1 MRRICLSIIIIIIL
15 CIVSKAYTKDVQQS
29 NDLVRNPSNQMSDHP
44 EEQEVSPQVGDSFSA
59 KDIPSS
65 KETELGRRQPSG
77 EDPLSENQDSRIPRR
92 VRKSAEP
99 SINRD
104 RIRWLLLVSP
114 LLIVLLSL
122 ITCALGK
129 KALWKPGEDTQK
141 IVLSP
146 PQISFMVQPGHGGEV
161 PRGGE
166 GRRNMKTSSRGAK
179 PGGDHDSYSEGRG
192 HCKTSSGGLKPGG
205 GHDSYP
211 GKTATR
217 TIPTDV
223 EDMQPGPAPSSR
235 TSRRDFPSPS
245 GIRGTNQKEGRH
257 SSAKAPAKISN
268 HLETNQRKGSS
279 MGSKSR
285 VDSYTEKHGK
295 KFQEAGIR
303 PTARNAICSVTQSYS
318 NMDGGNFRRAIS
330 VKGDTAIRSWSDGGS
345 LTVPTVSAG
354 GDPDN
359 GYYLENELTTENRM
373 KTSSKGKDRVKQEKT
388 SSEGEGQAKREK
400 TSSEGE
406 GQAKREK
413 TSSEGEGQA
422 KREKTSSEGKGQ
434 AKPEKTSSEGEGQ
447 EEQVKVSSEGE
458 DRFRREIPSPEG
470 ENQAKR
476 ERTSSESEN
485 QVKRKKISSGDKDE
499 EKQEKTSS
507 EVEVQAKQKT
517 SSEDVEDMQPGP
529 APSLRTSRS
538 DFPSP
543 SELLQRTFLQK
554 LMALDISARN
564 TVDDEEILLDSEE
577 EEYGDMKSSECFNPL
592 DVLCGLLHQSDMIL
606 KQQIV
611 SKMSMCQFAVPLLLP
626 SPNTQD
632 CTFMLWSM
640 RDIVKKWRPHSMTAS
655 KTYVED
661 SIVNVPMPMFSFVR
675 LGTCSISKSR
685 YLNQVLSPSQQN
697 HNFFVHGDMPGGNI
711 PRKHSDGL
719 VEIIWY
725 LPSGHEQLDVFPEP
739 IAVMNLRGDLESN
752 EKQLNFLTRVSS
764 ALFIF
769 IEEVQENQHNL
780 LSRLRNVTN
789 VFLILNVRDREDNMK
804 DLKTLNDT
812 LQLPRQNI
820 LVKTKHINDS
830 QVVKKIRSAMKMI
843 FTEIKET
850 FNLEQISKKATEF
863 SIDENSPECKET
875 KAKAK
880 EITDEINN
888 INHYKHETMKLQGD
902 LWKEISKMEKEI
914 CRMRK
919 LGDEDAE
926 EYKSGLQAKILT
938 LQMVQR
944 QHHLTGGM
952 LRYQEALMLTD
963 RTLFLKWLK
972 ILLDKIGKNHL
983 RELHN
988 EYKFKYQRRSTT
1000 EQDLQIIDQKIVD
1013 GSLGVEHF
1021 IRELGQYYEAK
1032 CSMIKQGFIPEDK
1045 MQFAGLPGIAS
1056 DLLLDGFPFELID
1069 GDASN
1074 IPLEW
1079 ITDVLTELD
1088 KKTGGQCRMR
1098 VITVLGVQSTGK
1110 STLLNT
1116 MFGLQ
1121 FPVASGRCTR
1131 GAFMTLIKAKEN
1143 FQEELNCDFILVI
1156 DTEGLKSLDLASLE
1170 NSYEH
1175 DNELATVVV
1184 GLSDITIVNMAME
1197 NAEEMKDILQIVVH
1211 AFLRMKGIGKKSSC
1225 KFVHQN
1231 VSDVSA
1237 HVKNRN
1243 ARQKFLL
1250 QLSEMAKVAAKMEKR
1265 SGINNFSDIIYCD
1278 IEKDSWY
1285 IPGLWYGIPPM
1296 ASVNSGYSETVSEL
1310 KQSIIGSLQSMD
1322 GKPQNIREFTE
1333 WIKSLW
1339 NAVKHEKFVFSFRNR
1354 LVTEAYNQL
1363 CIYYADWEW
1372 TFQKHIHR
1380 WMMETETFIYN
1391 LPYEK
1396 LGADVW
1402 SKLLN
1407 DINQILDKEET
1418 AMHQCLEEYFE
1429 SDFENAHLLE
1439 MFRGDFFRS
1448 VKYLRKELENV
1459 LRDKC
1464 EKTIRI
1470 QKEKSQIQAMQAQ
1483 YINIMEEKV
1492 AEMMGRRRNEK
1503 YMGNS
1508 KALQEEF
1515 EEMWVKTV
1523 STLRLSK
1530 LEVHDVGRK
1539 IFQQLKRDIGCED
1552 DVIRNRLRNLDQYKD
1567 IVLEDKHLSSYSLE
1581 HFTLVNALIEKCS
1594 KYVED
1599 IMSNKE
1605 DFNELY
1611 SQDLLSLINKRL
1623 RMRDFQDLHI
1633 TKCFE
1638 FDLKLYILKSATIK
1652 FQQIHEDFVQR
1663 NDPRTC
1669 LEMLKPQYYST
1680 FKNMY
1685 EKRDECR
1692 RKAEQFCQLCLKP
1705 AITDHINKYLGK
1717 EMMDDILQ
1725 VGGPEEFKSRK
1736 RLQLVILEKL
1746 LEDKS
1751 CYQYDEYISDY
1762 EHFLKRWISSYIAEH
1777 YKDQGP
1783 IRAMQLKTLNSLM
1796 AKVQQTFNYSTLIS
1810 SASLTEFLV
1819 HFCNIFEKELVISK
1833 NDMKAVLFQSNLNV
1847 KQFAKDVKLYLH
1859 HLQDEI
1865 QKEFN
1870 TKGIETTFSQLTL
1883 KPQEELFRKVIGC
1896 GKKCPFCKAPC
1907 EAGGADHKE
1916 HFASLH
1922 RPRGLGRHENEQTK
1936 DLDHSICSTNVISN
1950 KTFKNEDTGWKPHP
1964 YKDYRTYYPD
1974 WAIYPDMT
1982 ANSSNYWKFV
1992 LKEFNDSF
2000 AQIYRKKT
2008 AKIPE
2013 DWCKISYRE
2022 ALTSLRTTLQ

>member
-1 MRRICLSIIIIIIL
+1 MRRICLSILIIL
-15 CIVSKAYTKDVQQS
+15 CIVSKAYTEDVQQS
-29 NDLVRNPSNQMSDHP
+29 NDLVRNPSNEMSDHP

-59 KDIPSS
+59 KDVPSS

-77 EDPLSENQDSRIPRR
+77 EDPLSENQDSRIPKR

-104 RIRWLLLVSP
+104 RIRWFLLVSP

-129 KALWKPGEDTQK
+129 KALWKPGEDDQK
-141 IVLSP
+141 IVLSTAP
-146 PQISFMVQPGHGGEV
+146 VPELISFAVQPRYGGEV
-161 PRGGE
+161 HRGGE

-192 HCKTSSGGLKPGG
+192 HRKTSSGGPKPGG

-211 GKTATR
+211 GKTENLNLALKATR

-223 EDMQPGPAPSSR
+223 EDMQPRPAPSSR
-235 TSRRDFPSPS
+235 TSRSDSPSPS

-257 SSAKAPAKISN
+257 FSAKAPVKISN
-268 HLETNQRKGSS
+268 QGKGCS
-279 MGSKSR
+279 MRTTSR
-285 VDSYTEKHGK
+285 VDSYTERKGE
-295 KFQEAGIR
+295 KFQDGRIH
-303 PTARNAICSVTQSYS
+303 SVDKYVS
-318 NMDGGNFRRAIS
+318 S
-330 VKGDTAIRSWSDGGS
+330 VNQPYTSTDGGS

-359 GYYLENELTTENRM
+359 RYYLENKLTTENRM
-373 KTSSKGKDRVKQEKT
+373 KTSSIGKDRVKQEKT
-388 SSEGEGQAKREK
+388 SSEGEGQAKLEK
-400 TSSEGE
+400 TSSDGE
-406 GQAKREK
+406 GQAKRER
-413 TSSEGEGQA
+413 TSSESEIQV
-422 KREKTSSEGKGQ
+422 KREKI
-434 AKPEKTSSEGEGQ
+434 SSEGEGQ

-458 DRFRREIPSPEG
+458 DRFRREKPSPEG
-470 ENQAKR
+470 KNQAKR
-476 ERTSSESEN
+476 ERTSSESEI
-485 QVKRKKISSGDKDE
+485 QVKREKISSGYKDE

-517 SSEDVEDMQPGP
+517 SSK
-529 APSLRTSRS
+529 
-538 DFPSP
+538 
-543 SELLQRTFLQK
+543 ELLQRTFLLK

-564 TVDDEEILLDSEE
+564 TVEDDEETLLESEE

-626 SPNTQD
+626 SPHTQD

-640 RDIVKKWRPHSMTAS
+640 RDIVKKWRPHSMTTS

-769 IEEVQENQHNL
+769 IEEVHENQHNL

-820 LVKTKHINDS
+820 LVKSKHINDS

-902 LWKEISKMEKEI
+902 LWKEISKIEKEI

-926 EYKSGLQAKILT
+926 EYKSGLQAKILA

-952 LRYQEALMLTD
+952 LRFQEALMLTE

-1032 CSMIKQGFIPEDK
+1032 CSMIKQGFIPEDRI
-1045 MQFAGLPGIAS
+1045 QFAGLPGIAS

-1079 ITDVLTELD
+1079 VTDVLTELD

-1243 ARQKFLL
+1243 ARQTFLL
-1250 QLSEMAKVAAKMEKR
+1250 QLSEMAKVAARMEKR

-1396 LGADVW
+1396 LGADIW

-1418 AMHQCLEEYFE
+1418 AMHQCLEKYFE

-1439 MFRGDFFRS
+1439 MFCGDFFRS

-1492 AEMMGRRRNEK
+1492 AEMMDRRRNEK
-1503 YMGNS
+1503 YMGNRE
-1508 KALQEEF
+1508 ALQEEF
-1515 EEMWVKTV
+1515 AEMWVKTV

-1530 LEVHDVGRK
+1530 LEVHNVGRK
-1539 IFQQLKRDIGCED
+1539 IFQQLKRDIGCDD
-1552 DVIRNRLRNLDQYKD
+1552 DVIRNRLRKLNQYKD
-1567 IVLEDKHLSSYSLE
+1567 IVLEDKHLSSYSPE
-1581 HFTLVNALIEKCS
+1581 HCTLVNALIEKCS

-1599 IMSNKE
+1599 IMRNKE

-1638 FDLKLYILKSATIK
+1638 FDLKLYILSSATIK

-1746 LEDKS
+1746 LKDKS
-1751 CYQYDEYISDY
+1751 CHQYAEYISDY
-1762 EHFLKRWISSYIAEH
+1762 EHFLKKWISSYIAEH

-1783 IRAMQLKTLNSLM
+1783 IQAMQEKTLNSLM
-1796 AKVQQTFNYSTLIS
+1796 AKVQQTFNHSTLFS

-1819 HFCNIFEKELVISK
+1819 QFCNIFEKELVISK

-1865 QKEFN
+1865 QKELN
-1870 TKGIETTFSQLTL
+1870 TKSIETTLSHLTL

-1896 GKKCPFCKAPC
+1896 GMKCPFCKAPC

-1922 RPRGLGRHENEQTK
+1922 RPTGLGRYEDEQTK
-1936 DLDHSICSTNVISN
+1936 ALDHSICSTNVISN

-2000 AQIYRKKT
+2000 AQIYGKKT

-2013 DWCKISYRE
+2013 DWFKISCHE